1 MADAN
6 APATIDAYIAG
17 FPPDVQQVLQEVRTT
32 IRNAAPGAT
41 ETISYQMP
49 TFDLDG
55 RHLVYF
61 AGYKKHVGV
70 YPVPI
75 ASEELPELAEYEA
88 GKGTARFPL
97 DRPMPL
103 DLITRIVEFR
113 IRENAARAPVKGT
126 KRRT

>member
-1 MADAN
+1 MADAHT
-6 APATIDAYIAG
+6 PATVDAYIAG
-17 FPPDVQQVLQEVRTT
+17 FPPDVQRVLQEVRTT

-70 YPVPI
+70 YPVPL

-113 IRENAARAPVKGT
+113 IRENAALAAAKGK
-126 KRRT
+126 KRPR